1 LDRVASRDALFVTP
15 GRGGGF
21 RATIRG
27 HLLELAE
34 PGPGHLLAPTPD
46 DLWIASIASDLAW
59 SARQFLRSR
68 GLRDDVA
75 VSARWRRLDNP
86 PSVAEISMTV
96 TVPETAEALSAA
108 LEDILAER
116 VGARSVDERTRLRLR
131 CTG

>member
-1 LDRVASRDALFVTP
+1 
-15 GRGGGF
+15 
-21 RATIRG
+21 
-27 HLLELAE
+27 
-34 PGPGHLLAPTPD
+34 
-46 DLWIASIASDLAW
+46 
-59 SARQFLRSR
+59 
-68 GLRDDVA
+68 VA